1 MLCIW
6 MTWIFLK
13 KYSIFNNV
21 LYIMLH
27 ERLLQ
32 YFVNYFWRFFRKCH
46 QQMWCDVIA
55 APAQVPAGW
64 PKYGEI
70 QIKNLSVRYDSSL
83 KPVLRHVSAHIR
95 PGQKV
100 SLTLYTNT
108 LTAFAGRANY
118 TWRLSVLWL
127 GGNLW
132 TDGEWEILLFSG
144 SLQNAG
150 HDRG

>member
-1 MLCIW
+1 MKDYC
-6 MTWIFLK
+6 
-13 KYSIFNNV
+13 NV
-21 LYIMLH
+21 LLIIFGGSL
-27 ERLLQ
+27 ESVISR
-32 YFVNYFWRFFRKCH
+32 
-46 QQMWCDVIA
+46 CDVIA

-108 LTAFAGRANY
+108 LTAFAGTANY
-118 TWRLSVLWL
+118 T
-127 GGNLW
+127 
-132 TDGEWEILLFSG
+132 
-144 SLQNAG
+144 
-150 HDRG
+150 